1 MGRSGGCCNLQHSAN
16 CTAPPCPS
24 GSCCWFDKD
33 DQVDIFNIDTATIE
47 NHTNHYR
54 CEDDLT
60 ENCCM
65 TKPLSLFNQDVKCGD
80 TRVCEFQ
87 STIAIPSVY
96 NTDTAFTLLRHDGTV
111 LSWGDENAGGISPEG
126 LSNVVDI
133 FSNPVAFVALKK
145 DGTAVPWGDPSKG
158 GSFLPTSIPGEDP
171 DTLDNIKSV
180 IGSDGAFAAIK
191 TDGTVIAW
199 GDATYGGAIPSD
211 IKHLLVDI
219 VEIVSTERYFAAR
232 NKSGQ
237 IFIWGNGEKSW
248 DKRDVNKSGSITALD
263 SLNIIN
269 FINRFS
275 SSTSSFST
283 QEEFKQWAEENPESS
298 TLIYDSAMDV
308 NRSGKVTALDAL
320 LVINGISIIDF
331 NGSLPYDSGF
341 TNIKKIYSNKHA
353 FAFLRNDG
361 KVFAWGDSA
370 KGGNTGN
377 NQAFLENVKE
387 IYNTD
392 QAFLAHRE
400 DNKIVVWGDIDTA
413 TNPYSDFYDEVLD
426 VFPLKYAFGISY
438 FKTESENSNVKLTHY
453 YDLIGSAVPN
463 KQNYTERWTT
473 QGYRAQVNE
482 VLPFTNNI
490 IKSYTLAS
498 YAPSYDFANAFLDIE
513 NNPILFKRDFY
524 SGYYATHFTIEYDG
538 EGEVPLRMGDQITR
552 TQLFASIGQSPDGC
566 RNSHTVDPFMQNY
579 LLRRDDNG
587 NYYNDEPCEPESDQA
602 RLSAQFTGLNK
613 IANFNDDD
621 ENKRN
626 NRLIKGGKSYVFNEG
641 ATAMLQPMNATHR
654 WNFRYGVHGR
664 FRDYNGLDEI
674 PKNNGD
680 YFIFTLGHEKYG
692 GYVTSFAEQDF
703 NAFSPFK
710 QDQFYYSGLFSNKI
724 DFCSVQ
730 IYELEQGTTHPDRL
744 IDPINRVSYELPD
757 VTGFDRVRYRVFW
770 WGYSTDRFY
779 WEEGEIPSERGKLTY
794 LRDPIS
800 EDVFK
805 TGEHKA
811 PFITNFK
818 EIRLTHEGC
827 HPDYCDQDIK

>member
-65 TKPLSLFNQDVKCGD
+65 TRPLSLFNQDVKCGD

-248 DKRDVNKSGSITALD
+248 DKRDVNKSGSVTAYD
-263 SLNIIN
+263 ALNIIN

-320 LVINGISIIDF
+320 LVINGVDILEYS
-331 NGSLPYDSGF
+331 SLIYDSGF
-341 TNIKKIYSNKHA
+341 TNVKKIYSNKHA
-353 FAFLRNDG
+353 FAFLTNEK
-361 KVFAWGDSA
+361 KVFTWGDSQ

-377 NQAFLENVKE
+377 NQLYLENVKE

-400 DNKIVVWGDIDTA
+400 DNKIVVWGDIDT
-413 TNPYSDFYDEVLD
+413 TTTPLSDFYDEVLD
-426 VFPLKYAFGISY
+426 VFPLRYAFGISY
-438 FKTESENSNVKLTHY
+438 FKTEPENSNVKLSHY
-453 YDLIGSAVPN
+453 YNVIGSVIPDKEN
-463 KQNYTERWTT
+463 KTEVWELLRA
-473 QGYRAQVNE
+473 GGFYRD
-482 VLPFTNNI
+482 LPPSYENNL
-490 IKSYTLAS
+490 IKSYILAS
-498 YAPSYDFANAFLDIE
+498 YTPSYDFANVLLDID
-513 NNPILFKRDFY
+513 NNPISFKRDFY
-524 SGYYATHFTIEYDG
+524 SGYYATHFTIDFDDG
-538 EGEVPLRMGDQITR
+538 EEIPLGVGDPITR
-552 TQLFASIGQSPDGC
+552 IKFFVSIGQSPDGC
-566 RNSHTVDPFMQNY
+566 RNSHTVKS
-579 LLRRDDNG
+579 LR
-587 NYYNDEPCEPESDQA
+587 YPEDVCGYDA
-602 RLSAQFTGLNK
+602 ISAQYQSTNK
-613 IANFNDDD
+613 IANFNDNN
-621 ENKRN
+621 ENKIN
-626 NRLIKGGKSYVFNEG
+626 NRLIKGGKSYVFNEK
-641 ATAMLQPMNATHR
+641 ATAMLQPFNSWHR
-654 WNFRYGVHGR
+654 AYFEYHGGRSFRS
-664 FRDYNGLDEI
+664 NNNLDVI
-674 PKNNGD
+674 PPNNGN
-680 YFIFTLGHEKYG
+680 YFIFTIGHASWG
-692 GYVTSFAEQDF
+692 GYATSFADH
-703 NAFSPFK
+703 
-710 QDQFYYSGLFSNKI
+710 DQFLPLYDDFYFSGLFSNKI

-730 IYELEQGTTHPDRL
+730 IYELEETTNGTL
-744 IDPINRVSYELPD
+744 IDPVTKRSRGVAPD
-757 VTGFDRVRYRVFW
+757 ANFDRLVYKIKW
-770 WGYSTDRFY
+770 WGYSTAPGSVDGARLFSSV
-779 WEEGEIPSERGKLTY
+779 ESIPNV
-794 LRDPIS
+794 
-800 EDVFK
+800 DVF
-805 TGEHKA
+805 
-811 PFITNFK
+811 PNFK